1 MAFPSRSAALLGV
14 AVVGLLALA
23 SFALVVV
30 DFGRED
36 EAVTPWAVALVV
48 ATMASIGF
56 VTRCPRCR
64 RSALWWLAT
73 TRSSAHFPMAD
84 FLMAA
89 CPRCGHPGEAG

>member
-30 DFGRED
+30 EFSRED
-36 EAVTPWAVALVV
+36 VALAPWAVALVV
-48 ATMASIGF
+48 ATMASIGM

-73 TRSSAHFPMAD
+73 KRSSGHFPMAV
-84 FLMAA
+84 FRMAA